1 MVIIS
6 ILLQTVKGGYINIV
20 IPTDEQRL
28 DPNYVDPCSV
38 DNNGPCS
45 YCCIISTGS
54 CSRDIR
60 ACNPVYKK
68 EFWNLRLILFFV
80 LGPTMGFALL
90 RLIIKLLVQ

>member
-1 MVIIS
+1 MAISTLWHVSSKFEIIDKF
-6 ILLQTVKGGYINIV
+6 IA
-20 IPTDEQRL
+20 TDEQRL
-28 DPNYVDPCSV
+28 DPKYVDPCSV

-45 YCCIISTGS
+45 YCCIISTGT

-68 EFWNLRLILFFV
+68 EFSNLGLMLFFV

-90 RLIIKLLVQ
+90 RLIIKLLI